1 VKIDA
6 RKAGSL
12 SRLGADPD
20 GYSRTSPD
28 YR

>member
-12 SRLGADPD
+12 SGLGADPD
-20 GYSRTSPD
+20 GFSRASRD